1 MGVPQ
6 IIHLNRIM
14 AQIFQFP
21 NLVGL
26 PNQIWPILRVHWL
39 LPCLGC
45 PVSSSKPKKTTF
57 KTTTTNSHR
66 SPNLQNWSNS
76 KILEITYMPIC
87 INQGSSRLS
96 CGKPNVVPKGAW
108 HPAPRPRGQRGH
120 RLWARRRQCRQVPR
134 LQLWSY
140 GCWGLPRDVRFC

>member
-1 MGVPQ
+1 MGVPPKSS
-6 IIHLNRIM
+6 ILIGLWRKKKT
-14 AQIFQFP
+14 P

-66 SPNLQNWSNS
+66 SPNLQNRSNS
-76 KILEITYMPIC
+76 KILEITIDYLC

-96 CGKPNVVPKGAW
+96 CGKPNVVPKGARLAPSAPSPW
-108 HPAPRPRGQRGH
+108 PAWPPALGSAPAVPAGPETRALVLRTRASQR
-120 RLWARRRQCRQVPR
+120 C
-134 LQLWSY
+134 
-140 GCWGLPRDVRFC
+140 